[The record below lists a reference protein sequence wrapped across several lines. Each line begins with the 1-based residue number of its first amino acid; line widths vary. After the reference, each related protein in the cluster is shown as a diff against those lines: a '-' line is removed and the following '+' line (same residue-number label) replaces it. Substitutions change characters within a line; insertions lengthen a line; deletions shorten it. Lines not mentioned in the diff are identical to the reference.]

1 MKILFITLF
10 MVAFSSITFSAFVAG
25 TFEGSDLIEK
35 KCKLTK
41 YQSYIGIIAVPFYYS
56 FWIGCELTEPR
67 FNLND

>member
-10 MVAFSSITFSAFVAG
+10 MFAFSITFSAFFAG
-25 TFEGSDLIEK
+25 IIEGSDLIEK

>member
-1 MKILFITLF
+1 MKILF
-10 MVAFSSITFSAFVAG
+10 MVAFSITFSAFLAG
-25 TFEGSDLIEK
+25 MAEGSYLIEK

-41 YQSYIGIIAVPFYYS
+41 YQSYIGIVAVPFYYS